1 MASVK
6 FLSNYGPFAEGNE
19 RQIQEEG
26 FDWYLVGGIHVPKSV
41 VRYRSIH
48 QEAHDNVLISN
59 LQRQTNGIKDAVQ
72 SSRISG
78 GKAVRTVPK
87 HLRVPSGRKQSA

>member
-48 QEAHDNVLISN
+48 QEAHDNVLISHS
-59 LQRQTNGIKDAVQ
+59 QRQTNGIKDAVQ
-72 SSRISG
+72 SSLMRG
-78 GKAVRTVPK
+78 GQAVRAVPK
-87 HLRVPSGRKQSA
+87 HLPVSSRRKQSA